1 MKQENQVKAVV
12 LSGNKEL
19 GTEINRLL
27 RHDLPADSVFLNGH
41 SHDKQGLEQRTIDL
55 LVVQD
60 NLYNHLGKGFIQDVT
75 RFEDNGT
82 SVIVLGVDSEYDL
95 DIQNDFEDDDWK
107 YVRINPTRLLSLP
120 GIAENTIT
128 ERLLRIC
135 ANKVAEGMPPLDV
148 DLALFPNPAF
158 IFNIQGRILK
168 YNDELCE
175 VSGLT
180 SDEFSSF
187 TFQDYFAEKSL
198 EKALKVIDIL
208 IEKGCATTRL
218 FLGGKD
224 SVFSAEFF
232 FALLSGEKQEQL
244 FLCSTSKVRTDI
256 AEGDELKR
264 ISVSPGSIVVE
275 QTPKTE
281 KMSKKLQHKVEEYI
295 RYEEALR
302 KSEEHFRSLI
312 ENSMDIICILDTF
325 GMILYINPAVSE
337 VLGYSAEEVIGDNVF
352 ELLHP
357 DDAVMFLN
365 ARNDIVEEEGT
376 SRYVQVRFHHKD
388 GSWKTL
394 EAVGKSFLD
403 ANGAMK
409 VIINSRDMTARK
421 EAEEQ
426 LVKLNRELEMYA
438 HTVSHDLRS
447 PLTSIKAAGET
458 LQSIWRKR
466 DRVDDLGSNIERISD
481 IIHLSVVQAEELI
494 NDLLTLA
501 MAMQKPEMVSTID
514 VTDAVRKIIKER
526 TPLLKERNAQVEY
539 GKDLGSI
546 KANKTHIYQV
556 FGNLIENAIR
566 HNDKEKPLVTITCE
580 ESKNGTHIYNV
591 QDNGPG
597 IRPEDAEKIF
607 MPFSKGKNGHTG
619 IGLAIVEKTVK
630 LYGGDIRVKN
640 NNGACFTFT
649 LKDYQETAEN
659 EDADD

>member
-1 MKQENQVKAVV
+1 MKLENRVKAVI
-12 LSGNKEL
+12 LSDNKEL

-27 RHDLPADSVFLNGH
+27 RNDLPADSVFFNGNGH
-41 SHDKQGLEQRTIDL
+41 DKLGLEQRSIDL
-55 LVVQD
+55 LIVQD
-60 NLYNHLGKGFIQDVT
+60 TLYDHLGRSLIRDIT
-75 RFEDNGT
+75 RFDDKGT
-82 SVIVLGVDSEYDL
+82 SVIVLGVDNEYSL
-95 DIQNDFEDDDWK
+95 DIQGDFEEEYWK
-107 YVRINPTRLLSLP
+107 YVRMNPTKLLALT
-120 GIAENTIT
+120 GIAENTVT
-128 ERLLRIC
+128 ERLLKVC
-135 ANKVAEGMPPLDV
+135 ADEAAQGMAVSDI
-148 DLALFPNPAF
+148 DLEMFPNPAF
-158 IFNIQGRILK
+158 IFNLEGRILK
-168 YNDELCE
+168 WNDELCE

-180 SDEFSSF
+180 YDEFGSF

-198 EKALKVIDIL
+198 EKALEVIDIL

-218 FLGGKD
+218 FLGGKE
-224 SVFSAEFF
+224 SIFSAEFF
-232 FALLSGEKQEQL
+232 FALLSGDKQEPL
-244 FLCSTSKVRTDI
+244 FLCSTSKVRTEI
-256 AEGDELKR
+256 AEGDELKK
-264 ISVSPGSIVVE
+264 ISVSPGSIIVE
-275 QTPKTE
+275 QTPKIE

-325 GMILYINPAVSE
+325 GMILYINPAVRE

-357 DDAVMFLN
+357 DDAVVFLN

-388 GSWKTL
+388 ESWKTL

-403 ANGAMK
+403 ANGVMK

-426 LVKLNRELEMYA
+426 LVRLNRELETYA

-466 DRVDDLGSNIERISD
+466 DRIENLGSNIERISD

-526 TPLLKERNAQVEY
+526 SPLLKERNARVEY
-539 GKDLGSI
+539 GKNLGSVR
-546 KANKTHIYQV
+546 ANKTHIYQV

-566 HNDKEKPLVTITCE
+566 HNDKEQPLVTIHCE
-580 ESKNGTHIYNV
+580 GSKNGTHIYTV

-597 IRPEDAEKIF
+597 IRPEDAERIF

-619 IGLAIVEKTVK
+619 IGLAIV
-630 LYGGDIRVKN
+630 
-640 NNGACFTFT
+640 
-649 LKDYQETAEN
+649 
-659 EDADD
+659 